1 MRNQSQCMCCRL
13 FPWTQYKQPSLCL
26 DLGRTHWR
34 SAKFAKKKKKKQS
47 YVHFLLIKI
56 QGKIRDDDSNPSLS
70 WEHSS

>member
-1 MRNQSQCMCCRL
+1 M
-13 FPWTQYKQPSLCL
+13 FPGGLCKCEISHSECVVDFLCL

-34 SAKFAKKKKKKQS
+34 S
-47 YVHFLLIKI
+47 LLIKR